1 LSPMNRKTFILL
13 LLLAGL
19 VRVPVFVLAARGHF
33 LVGEGRVQIDLAEN
47 ILSGRGFQ
55 LSPSMLY
62 PSREETSEARDFQM
76 EFYRRVDGFYGVLRP
91 GRPTTFLVPGN
102 ALFFAGLSLLFGGTN
117 IAAILAV
124 QFALG
129 ILTVGLG
136 IRIASRF
143 LSGRWLIAA
152 GALMAVDPFELY
164 YEAIPATQALFSL
177 CLMLSLFL
185 SLRLLERPGAGRA
198 ALAGLAWGAAFM
210 VRPAALPLALLVPVL
225 CLFGHRFSR
234 GSIAAVLALTLS
246 FSAVLLPWGLRNR
259 AVTGEFTVIP
269 TQGGL
274 QLWEFNGRVFSESF
288 RHEQR
293 GASLLY
299 EPVRERWIGR
309 LSSPEL
315 AEFPEFTDESEA
327 FRDSVLYHRQTL
339 FLRRNPLVFIELVS
353 LRFMEFFKPF
363 PLNDFSVYHTAAGL
377 LFFFWISALM
387 VPGGILLMTGF
398 EPRGMLVA
406 LGTWGYSLMHLLVA
420 SGTPHRVA
428 IDFLLVVMALRALR
442 VFWLRRRA

>member
-1 LSPMNRKTFILL
+1 MNRKTLLFL

-19 VRVPVFVLAARGHF
+19 VRIPVFLLAARGHF
-33 LVGEGRVQIDLAEN
+33 IVGEGRVQIDLAEN

-102 ALFFAGLSLLFGGTN
+102 ALFFAGLILLSGGTS
-117 IAAILAV
+117 ITAILAV
-124 QFALG
+124 QLALG
-129 ILTVGLG
+129 ILTVALG

-143 LSGRWLIAA
+143 LSGRWLTAA

-164 YEAIPATQALFSL
+164 FEAIPATQALFSL
-177 CLMLSLFL
+177 VLMTGLLLSI
-185 SLRLLERPGAGRA
+185 RLLEKPRA
-198 ALAGLAWGAAFM
+198 ARAILAGLAWGVAFM
-210 VRPAALPLALLVPVL
+210 VRPAALPIATLVFLLSLAS
-225 CLFGHRFSR
+225 HRFSR
-234 GSIAAVLALTLS
+234 ASLAAGALLALS
-246 FSAVLLPWGLRNR
+246 FCAALLPWGLRNR
-259 AVTGEFTVIP
+259 AVTGEFSVIP

-299 EPVRERWIGR
+299 EPVRERWLGR
-309 LSSPEL
+309 LRSPEL
-315 AEFPEFTDESEA
+315 TEFPEFTDESEA
-327 FRDSVLYHRQTL
+327 YRDSVLYHRQTL
-339 FLRRNPLVFIELVS
+339 FLRRNPLVFLELVS

-363 PLNDFSVYHTAAGL
+363 PLNDFSVYHTIAGL

-387 VPGGILLMTGF
+387 VPGGILLMMDLD
-398 EPRGMLVA
+398 PRGILIA
-406 LGTWGYSLMHLLVA
+406 LGVWGYSLMHLLVA

-428 IDFLLVVMALRALR
+428 IDFLLIVMAMRTLR

>member
-1 LSPMNRKTFILL
+1 MKRKTLLLL
-13 LLLAGL
+13 LLLAAL
-19 VRVPVFVLAARGHF
+19 VRIPVFMLAARGHF
-33 LVGEGRVQIDLAEN
+33 IVGEGRVQIDLAEN
-47 ILSGRGFQ
+47 IISGRGFQ

-62 PSREETSEARDFQM
+62 PSRSETSEARDFQM

-102 ALFFAGLSLLFGGTN
+102 ALFFAGLILLFGGTS
-117 IAAILAV
+117 IASILAV
-124 QFALG
+124 QFTLG
-129 ILTVGLG
+129 ILTVALG

-177 CLMLSLFL
+177 VLMTGLILSI
-185 SLRLLERPGAGRA
+185 RLLERPGATRGI
-198 ALAGLAWGAAFM
+198 LAGLAWGVAFM
-210 VRPAALPLALLVPVL
+210 VRPAALPIAALVL
-225 CLFGHRFSR
+225 LLNILGHRFSR
-234 GSIAAVLALTLS
+234 ASLAAGALLVLCFCA
-246 FSAVLLPWGLRNR
+246 ALLPWGLRNR
-259 AVTGEFTVIP
+259 AVTGDLSVMP

-274 QLWEFNGRVFSESF
+274 QLWEYNGRVFSENF
-288 RHEQR
+288 RHELR

-299 EPVRERWIGR
+299 EPVRERWLGR
-309 LSSPEL
+309 LASPEL

-327 FRDSVLYHRQTL
+327 YRDSVLYHRQTL
-339 FLRRNPLVFIELVS
+339 FLRRNPIVFLELVS

-363 PLNDFSVYHTAAGL
+363 PLNDFSVYHTIAGL

-387 VPGGILLMTGF
+387 VPGGILLMLDLD
-398 EPRGMLVA
+398 PRGILVA
-406 LGTWGYSLMHLLVA
+406 LGAWGYSLMHLLVA

-428 IDFLLVVMALRALR
+428 IDFLLIVMAMRTLR
-442 VFWLRRRA
+442 VFWLRSRA

>member
-1 LSPMNRKTFILL
+1 MTRKTFLLILL
-13 LLLAGL
+13 LSAL
-19 VRVPVFVLAARGHF
+19 VRVPVFILASRGHF
-33 LVGEGRVQIDLAEN
+33 IIGEGRVQIDLAEN
-47 ILSGRGFQ
+47 IISGRGFQ

-62 PSREETSEARDFQM
+62 PSRDETSEARDFQM

-102 ALFFAGLSLLFGGTN
+102 ALFFAGLIVLTGGTN

-124 QFALG
+124 QLALG
-129 ILTVGLG
+129 ILTVVMG

-143 LSGRWLIAA
+143 LSGRWLTAA
-152 GALMAVDPFELY
+152 GVLMAVDPFELY

-177 CLMLSLFL
+177 ALMGGLLL
-185 SLRLLERPGAGRA
+185 SLRLLERPGPGRA
-198 ALAGLAWGAAFM
+198 LAAGIAWGAAFM
-210 VRPAALPLALLVPVL
+210 VRPAALPFAALVMVL
-225 CLFGHRFSR
+225 CLLNNRFSR
-234 GSIAAVLALTLS
+234 RSISAALLLGLS
-246 FSAVLLPWGLRNR
+246 MFASLLPWGLRNR
-259 AVTGEFTVIP
+259 AVSGEFTVFP

-274 QLWEFNGRVFSESF
+274 QLWEYNGRIFSESF

-299 EPVRERWIGR
+299 EPVRSRWLGR

-315 AEFPEFTDESEA
+315 AEFPDFTDEPESY
-327 FRDSVLYHRQTL
+327 RDSVLYHRQNL
-339 FLRRNPLVFIELVS
+339 FLRRNPIVFLELLS

-363 PLNDFSVYHTAAGL
+363 PLNDFSVFHTVAGL

-387 VPGGILLMTGF
+387 VPGGILLMRGF
-398 EPRGMLVA
+398 DPRGALVA
-406 LGTWGYSLMHLLVA
+406 LGAWGYSLMHLLVA

-428 IDFLLVVMALRALR
+428 IDFLLIVMALGTLR